1 MLELMFSMRRYR
13 LWVVLLV
20 GVGVLRC
27 GQPAPTAGNGGATET
42 TNARTVAGT
51 VYNKDN
57 EPAAHALIRVRADTY
72 LPGREKL
79 HSTDYRADSNG
90 SFSFEAPGDTGL
102 ILEVI
107 SSGGLT
113 RLLHAQVDDADHLGF
128 DTVVVE
134 PVSSVKGSLQGGG
147 DLADV
152 IFGIAGTERTAELL
166 SDGSFVI
173 DSVPVGIVDLAA
185 YRKSVDRFVPV
196 LDSLPVTP
204 NGSFELGSVRFPDLD
219 SGLIALW
226 GFDEESGDTV
236 RDASGN
242 GRHLDVFEAR
252 REKGV
257 LGNCLYFDG
266 VDDTAAMRDTM
277 VPSSEG
283 TIMLWMKPDVLSPPE
298 SDRNDRI
305 RVIYGNSSFEVTI
318 DDSLVCNEMLA
329 QDNSIL
335 KSVSRLSTDRW
346 YQVVFTWN
354 RETAASAIYL
364 DGHLDARGTSATEVP
379 EAVRV
384 VLGKR
389 APGYPMYRGKLDEVR
404 IYDRV
409 LTREEI
415 RVAYLMISDY

>member
-1 MLELMFSMRRYR
+1 MRELMRSMRRYR
-13 LWVVLLV
+13 FRSVFLV
-20 GVGVLRC
+20 GVLVLHC
-27 GQPAPTAGNGGATET
+27 GEPAPTAGNGGATET

-51 VYNKDN
+51 VYTRDK

-72 LPGREKL
+72 LPGREMV
-79 HSTDYRADSNG
+79 HSTDIRTDSNG
-90 SFSFEAPGDTGL
+90 GFSFEAPGDTAL
-102 ILEVI
+102 TLEVI

-113 RLLHAQVDDADHLGF
+113 RLLNGPVDGADYLWF

-147 DLADV
+147 NLDDL

-173 DSVPVGIVDLAA
+173 DSVPVGIVNLAA
-185 YRKSVDRFVPV
+185 YRKSVDRFIPV
-196 LDSLPVTP
+196 LCSLPVTP
-204 NGSFELGSVRFPDLD
+204 AGSFELGSVRFPELD
-219 SGLIALW
+219 SGLMALW
-226 GFDEESGDTV
+226 GFDEESGDTA

-257 LGNCLYFDG
+257 SGNCLYFDG
-266 VDDTAAMRDTM
+266 VNDTVAMRDTM
-277 VPSSEG
+277 VASPEG
-283 TIMLWMKPDVLSPPE
+283 TIMLWMKPDVLSHPE
-298 SDRNDRI
+298 SEPNDRI

-318 DDSLVCNEMLA
+318 DDSLLCNEMLA
-329 QDNSIL
+329 RNNSIL

-346 YQVVFTWN
+346 YQVVCTWN
-354 RETAASAIYL
+354 RETSESAIYL
-364 DGHLDARGTSATEVP
+364 DGHVDAQGASATVNP
-379 EAVRV
+379 QAVRV
-384 VLGKR
+384 VFGKR
-389 APGYPMYRGKLDEVR
+389 SPGYPMYRGKLDEVR

-415 RVAYLMISDY
+415 RTAFLMINDN